1 MNTFGMNV
9 VASDKTFYQ
18 GRGVSITLPAKD
30 GGITI
35 LAHHADMMVAIV
47 PGEIQIET
55 AEGEKLVAVC
65 GGGFAQVINNRVTV
79 LVDTLERPEDI
90 DVKRAQ
96 EAMERAQEQLRQKQI
111 QQEYYISKQALSRA
125 MARMKATRD
134 RGI

>member
-1 MNTFGMNV
+1 MNTFSMNV

-18 GRGVSITLPAKD
+18 GKGVSITLPAKD

-47 PGEIQIET
+47 PGEIRIET
-55 AEGEKLVAVC
+55 PEGEKMVAVC

-96 EAMERAQEQLRQKQI
+96 EAMERAQEQLRQKQS
-111 QQEYYISKQALSRA
+111 QQEYYIPKQALSRA

>member
-47 PGEIQIET
+47 PGEIKIET
-55 AEGEKLVAVC
+55 EGGEKMTAVC
-65 GGGFAQVINNRVTV
+65 GGGR
-79 LVDTLERPEDI
+79 
-90 DVKRAQ
+90 
-96 EAMERAQEQLRQKQI
+96 
-111 QQEYYISKQALSRA
+111 EY
-125 MARMKATRD
+125 
-134 RGI
+134 

>member
-9 VASDKTFYQ
+9 VASDKTFCQ

-47 PGEIQIET
+47 PGEIFIET
-55 AEGEKLVAVC
+55 DKGEKLVGVC

-79 LVDTLERPEDI
+79 LVDTMERPEDI

-96 EAMERAQEQLRQKQI
+96 EAMERAQEQLRQKQS
-111 QQEYYISKQALSRA
+111 QQEYYISKQVLSRA

>member
-1 MNTFGMNV
+1 MNV

-18 GRGVSITLPAKD
+18 GKGVSITLPAKD

-47 PGEIQIET
+47 PGEIRIET
-55 AEGEKLVAVC
+55 PEGEKMVAVC

-96 EAMERAQEQLRQKQI
+96 EALERAQEQLRQKQSL
-111 QQEYYISKQALSRA
+111 QEYYISKQALSRA

>member
-47 PGEIQIET
+47 PGEIRIET

-96 EAMERAQEQLRQKQI
+96 EALERAQEQLRQKQS
-111 QQEYYISKQALSRA
+111 QQEYYVSKQALSRA

>member
-47 PGEIQIET
+47 PGEIRIET
-55 AEGEKLVAVC
+55 PEEEKMVAVC
-65 GGGFAQVINNRVTV
+65 GGGFAQGDKKPVTV
-79 LVDTLERPEDI
+79 LGGTLGRPGDI
-90 DVKRAQ
+90 
-96 EAMERAQEQLRQKQI
+96 LRKGGP
-111 QQEYYISKQALSRA
+111 KGL
-125 MARMKATRD
+125 
-134 RGI
+134 

>member
-47 PGEIQIET
+47 PGEIRIET
-55 AEGEKLVAVC
+55 PEGEKMVAVC

-79 LVDTLERPEDI
+79 LVESIERPEDI

-96 EAMERAQEQLRQKQI
+96 EALERAQEQLRQKQSL
-111 QQEYYISKQALSRA
+111 QEYYISKQALSRA

>member
-1 MNTFGMNV
+1 MNTFSMNV

-18 GRGVSITLPAKD
+18 GKGVSITLPAKD

-47 PGEIQIET
+47 PGEIRIET
-55 AEGEKLVAVC
+55 PEGEKMVAVC

-96 EAMERAQEQLRQKQI
+96 EAMERAQEQLRQKQS
-111 QQEYYISKQALSRA
+111 QQ
-125 MARMKATRD
+125 
-134 RGI
+134 